1 MRTSGIKSGTE
12 RINPY
17 IIIDSRTPNI
27 PIQSRMPNWSTNRT
41 TPQSIAGLPR
51 SVPGKKATEKKDHST
66 YNRKTGEHETTQT
79 LNNSGAGE
87 SA

>member
-1 MRTSGIKSGTE
+1 MRTSGINAGTE

-27 PIQSRMPNWSTNRT
+27 PIQSRMPNRSTNRT

-51 SVPGKKATEKKDHST
+51 SVLGKIS
-66 YNRKTGEHETTQT
+66 NRKKGSFHI
-79 LNNSGAGE
+79 
-87 SA
+87 